1 MNILINT
8 VKFIMISLF
17 LVSMFLLL
25 SLFVFYGINKKILHR
40 NQRRIYK
47 KWVFYTTNY
56 ICNIVF
62 WLLWELLSIMF
73 LLPDNN

>member
-8 VKFIMISLF
+8 VNFIMLSLF

-25 SLFVFYGINKKILHR
+25 SLFVFYGTNKKSFIEIR
-40 NQRRIYK
+40 DEYIQNGF
-47 KWVFYTTNY
+47 FYTTNY

-73 LLPDNN
+73 PPPDNN